1 MTLGIRDSDQH
12 RKRLGLPLLVI
23 GIILML
29 WAWGSWIYRSSIRA
43 EIDGAIIQDVPAPS
57 SETIRT
63 VRLPSLILLVGLLLV
78 LLLLVLFGSHALI
91 RAARRYRALADRK
104 RAPPT
109 PSDDVWAMNKL
120 RNHDEEE
127 L

>member
-1 MTLGIRDSDQH
+1 MTLGMGGSDQH

-23 GIILML
+23 GIVLML
-29 WAWGSWIYRSSIRA
+29 WAWGSWIYRTSKSA
-43 EIDGAIIQDVPAPS
+43 EREGAIAQNVTAPS
-57 SETIRT
+57 PETIRA
-63 VRLPSLILLVGLLLV
+63 VGPSTLVLVVGLLLV
-78 LLLLVLFGSHALI
+78 LLVLFGSYALI

-104 RAPPT
+104 RPPPT

-120 RNHDEEE
+120 RNHDDEE